1 MGAREDFMTVR
12 RAAQFLG
19 TIAQGE
25 PSDPVSCYQRVMAT
39 ASAREA
45 DFIRLYKTPVYAAVV
60 DCAYTILNEER
71 PGGPASDWSRGST
84 DE

>member
-12 RAAQFLG
+12 RAAQFLS

-25 PSDPVSCYQRVMAT
+25 PSDPVSCNQRIMAK

-45 DFIRLYKTPVYAAVV
+45 EFIRLYSTPVYAEIV
-60 DCAYTILNEER
+60 DFAYAILAETR
-71 PGGPASDWSRGST
+71 PEGPAADWTPGDGS
-84 DE
+84 